1 MARIRKA
8 DTKPELRV
16 RKMLFAGGFRYRIH
30 RSDLPGTPDIVFPS
44 SRKVVFVHGCF
55 WHRRDCPAGR
65 KVPAANPDYWVPKF
79 TRNKMRDAKNLAE
92 LKSLGWTTLT
102 VWECEVSDLQTL
114 NRRLVSFLRPLRK
127 KSTRTPN
134 E

>member
-1 MARIRKA
+1 M
-8 DTKPELRV
+8 
-16 RKMLFAGGFRYRIH
+16 
-30 RSDLPGTPDIVFPS
+30 
-44 SRKVVFVHGCF
+44 
-55 WHRRDCPAGR
+55 
-65 KVPAANPDYWVPKF
+65 PAANPDYWVPKF